1 MSALK
6 ALVHR
11 PVFDM
16 VREQIAVE
24 SAQDTFQDYRQT
36 PTLTPVPIDEDVEPR
51 VEITLVPEAKI
62 TVDIP
67 TNKEDID
74 KFFED
79 LAEGQIKPEE
89 TPTEDQPTQTEPD
102 ESTWSNVS
110 RQKEKR
116 QETTT
121 IRADNGR
128 QVSIGPDQQPSP
140 SPSPKTGGGLLG
152 LLTLAA
158 LVLGCLLYTSP
169 SPRDRTRSRM
179 PSSA

>member
-11 PVFDM
+11 PVFDV
-16 VREQIAVE
+16 VREQIAVD

-36 PTLTPVPIDEDVEPR
+36 PTLTVVPIDEVTEPK

-89 TPTEDQPTQTEPD
+89 KTTEDQPTQTEPD
-102 ESTWSNVS
+102 GSNWSNVS
-110 RQKEKR
+110 RQKEDR

-121 IRADNGR
+121 VRTDNGR
-128 QVSIGPDQQPSP
+128 QVSIGPDQQPSPSP

-158 LVLGCLLYTSP
+158 LVLG
-169 SPRDRTRSRM
+169 D
-179 PSSA
+179 